1 MKFEKLDVWRR
12 SAKLASD
19 VYLHLRDLNDLGF
32 KSQITRSV
40 LSVSSNIAEGWER
53 DAVKDRVRF
62 LVIAKSSLA
71 EFISQTYIGRK
82 IAYIDDAI
90 GSEWKREAEELAAML
105 AALISSVSKD
115 K

>member
-1 MKFEKLDVWRR
+1 M
-12 SAKLASD
+12 ASD

-82 IAYIDDAI
+82 ITYVDDAV
-90 GSEWKREAEELAAML
+90 GAEWRREAEELAAML
-105 AALISSVSKD
+105 AALISSLSKD